1 MLKHGFAA
9 LMILHDAETP
19 LCSTDYFS
27 VAETPRCSTVHFS
40 NAETPLKN
48 TGDCSPT
55 PKHLCSTLF
64 TSSQSQKHPIPP
76 SFSLPKQ
83 LRPALVSFFLPLPFL
98 QHHSQQLFL
107 LTETQIVSDFS
118 SVSPML
124 KHHCSAFFIPFHHLF
139 HPLIDETIPSS
150 NCFVSLLKHYHSAHH
165 SSMLLKHHFPAT
177 FRHSSSMLKHPPSA
191 PSNSSPILKHQ
202 FSAVL
207 HHNFSIFLCCC
218 DTRSPSTVQIA
229 GRDMIK
235 RQPTKQQ
242 HHEREP
248 NLVGRTNQ
256 MVRQR
261 YVNIMSNN

>member
-1 MLKHGFAA
+1 
-9 LMILHDAETP
+9 MILHDAETP

-55 PKHLCSTLF
+55 PKHLCSALF
-64 TSSQSQKHPIPP
+64 TSSQSQKHPFPP

-124 KHHCSAFFIPFHHLF
+124 KHHCSVFFFPF
-139 HPLIDETIPSS
+139 PSS
-150 NCFVSLLKHYHSAHH
+150 FSPPHRRNNSVQQL
-165 SSMLLKHHFPAT
+165 
-177 FRHSSSMLKHPPSA
+177 FRLFAETPSFSTSFIHVA
-191 PSNSSPILKHQ
+191 QTPFPSNLPSFILNAETPS
-202 FSAVL
+202 FST
-207 HHNFSIFLCCC
+207 I
-218 DTRSPSTVQIA
+218 
-229 GRDMIK
+229 
-235 RQPTKQQ
+235 
-242 HHEREP
+242 
-248 NLVGRTNQ
+248 
-256 MVRQR
+256 
-261 YVNIMSNN
+261 

>member
-1 MLKHGFAA
+1 LQDQSTGKTDSSKTTRAFTMLKHGFAT

-27 VAETPRCSTVHFS
+27 DAETPRCNTVHFS

-48 TGDCSPT
+48 TGHCSPT
-55 PKHLCSTLF
+55 PKHLCSALF

-83 LRPALVSFFLPLPFL
+83 LRPALVSFFSSPSFSATPFAAT
-98 QHHSQQLFL
+98 FPVA
-107 LTETQIVSDFS
+107 ETQIVSNFS

-150 NCFVSLLKHYHSAHH
+150 NCFVSLLKHHHSAHH

-191 PSNSSPILKHQ
+191 LSKFFSDTETPVLSS
-202 FSAVL
+202 S
-207 HHNFSIFLCCC
+207 S
-218 DTRSPSTVQIA
+218 S
-229 GRDMIK
+229 
-235 RQPTKQQ
+235 
-242 HHEREP
+242 
-248 NLVGRTNQ
+248 
-256 MVRQR
+256 
-261 YVNIMSNN
+261 

>member
-1 MLKHGFAA
+1 LFGTLHFFPVTETSHSPI
-9 LMILHDAETP
+9 ILTPETTP
-19 LCSTDYFS
+19 SSTCF
-27 VAETPRCSTVHFS
+27 V
-40 NAETPLKN
+40 L
-48 TGDCSPT
+48 
-55 PKHLCSTLF
+55 
-64 TSSQSQKHPIPP
+64 SSP
-76 SFSLPKQ
+76 SFS
-83 LRPALVSFFLPLPFL
+83 ATPFAAT
-98 QHHSQQLFL
+98 FPVA
-107 LTETQIVSDFS
+107 ETQIVSNFS

-150 NCFVSLLKHYHSAHH
+150 NCFVSLLKHHHSAHH

-229 GRDMIK
+229 GCDMIE

-242 HHEREP
+242 HHEQVLYP
-248 NLVGRTNQ
+248 VGLTNP
-256 MVRQR
+256 MVRRR
-261 YVNIMSNN
+261 YVKFMQFS

>member
-1 MLKHGFAA
+1 MKLRGTALFISLMPKHRWKT
-9 LMILHDAETP
+9 L
-19 LCSTDYFS
+19 
-27 VAETPRCSTVHFS
+27 VTV
-40 NAETPLKN
+40 
-48 TGDCSPT
+48 SPT
-55 PKHLCSTLF
+55 PKHLCSALF
-64 TSSQSQKHPIPP
+64 TSSQSQKHPISPIILTPETTP
-76 SFSLPKQ
+76 SSTCFVLSSPSS
-83 LRPALVSFFLPLPFL
+83 AATPFAAT
-98 QHHSQQLFL
+98 FPVA
-107 LTETQIVSDFS
+107 ETPIVSNFS

-150 NCFVSLLKHYHSAHH
+150 NCFVSLLKHHHSAHH

-229 GRDMIK
+229 GCDMIK
-235 RQPTKQQ
+235 RQSMKQH

-256 MVRQR
+256 TVRQR